1 MATKRKIVTIMPV
14 EAMVGKMQ
22 GLKKEGTRFY
32 VGFQRSYS
40 VQNMFQARM
49 RVRSTAVSSSE
60 LASRQKFTVAS
71 AAMRTEMQDPA
82 HAAVFVRK
90 FRAQTKYSTLNGF
103 AMAEAYKYY
112 DDSTHT
118 VVWPANYWS

>member
-1 MATKRKIVTIMPV
+1 MPV

-22 GLKKEGTRFY
+22 GLKKEGARFY
-32 VGFQRSYS
+32 VGYQRSYS
-40 VQNMFQARM
+40 VKNMFQARM
-49 RVRSTAVSSSE
+49 RVRTSAVSSSE
-60 LASRQKFTVAS
+60 LAARQKFTVANAS
-71 AAMRTEMQDPA
+71 MRTEMQDPA
-82 HAAVFVRK
+82 HALVFVRK

-103 AMAEAYKYY
+103 AMSEAYKYY